1 MALEPLTEDQLD
13 ELSDEELEQRVSDE
27 RVEGLQENEVNDES
41 GEEPEAELDESDD
54 TEPED
59 GESENVE
66 ADDEV
71 DEEEDETSEPGEE
84 NPDGET
90 EPEKDDTKTPDTE
103 TPTFRDLK
111 VDGKMIPIKDL
122 EELYTLASG
131 GGNLTQKYQKL
142 SKGKKSLSIMEEH
155 NLTEADLS
163 LLIEARNGNK
173 DALASLVKQ
182 SGIDSL
188 EVTDEVSDGYQP
200 GQYIPTDMSMN
211 LKAVQDEI
219 SMDQEYATTQNVV
232 NNLMDERSQ
241 QMLVENPMYIKGL
254 HMDIKSGAYQATQ
267 AQATK
272 MKMMD
277 GGSRSDMEY
286 YIAAAQEAQVNNQ
299 QAPEPQAVPDKPA
312 GSKKPSNKSNKRSAG
327 SSTASAPA
335 AGTPSPEDMSDDE
348 LMQYREKIMSR

>member
-1 MALEPLTEDQLD
+1 MAGLTPLSDEQLD

-27 RVEGLQENEVNDES
+27 RAEELQDSNVDDES
-41 GEEPEAELDESDD
+41 GEEPEAELDEGEP
-54 TEPED
+54 EPED
-59 GESENVE
+59 GED

-71 DEEEDETSEPGEE
+71 EEEEEETLDPETD
-84 NPDGET
+84 NPDGES
-90 EPEKDDTKTPDTE
+90 EPEKDETKTPDTE
-103 TPTFRDLK
+103 TPTYRDLK
-111 VDGKMIPIKDL
+111 VNGEMIPINNLD
-122 EELYTLASG
+122 ELYTLASG
-131 GGNLTQKYQKL
+131 GGHMTQQLQRL
-142 SKGKKSLSIMEEH
+142 SRGKKSLSIMEEH

-188 EVTDEVSDGYQP
+188 DVTDEVSEGYQP
-200 GQYIPTDMSMN
+200 GQYVPTDMSMN

-219 SMDQEYATTQNVV
+219 SVDPEYATTQNVV

-299 QAPEPQAVPDKPA
+299 QAPEPQAAPDKPA

>member
-1 MALEPLTEDQLD
+1 MALEPLNDDQLD

-27 RVEGLQENEVNDES
+27 RAEGLQENEVNDES
-41 GEEPEAELDESDD
+41 GQEPEAELDESDD

-90 EPEKDDTKTPDTE
+90 EPEKDETKTSDTE
-103 TPTFRDLK
+103 APTYRDLK

-142 SKGKKSLSIMEEH
+142 AKGKKSLSIMEEH

-182 SGIDSL
+182 SGIDTL
-188 EVTDEVSDGYQP
+188 DVTDEVDENYTPGEFIPSDE
-200 GQYIPTDMSMN
+200 SMN

-219 SMDQEYATTQNVV
+219 SMDPEYATTQNVV

-241 QMLVENPMYIKGL
+241 QMLVQNPMYIKGL
-254 HMDIKSGAYQATQ
+254 HMDIKSGAYQVTQ
-267 AQATK
+267 GQAMK
-272 MKMMD
+272 LKMMD
-277 GGSRSDMEY
+277 GGVRSDMEY

-299 QAPEPQAVPDKPA
+299 ETSASQTPDKPT
-312 GSKKPSNKSNKRSAG
+312 GSKRAGNKSSKRSAG
-327 SSTASAPA
+327 SSTAKTPPA
-335 AGTPSPEDMSDDE
+335 AQVLPEDMTDDE
-348 LMQYREKIMSR
+348 LMAYREKIMSR